1 MALTE
6 KQKNFIKMVGEAAK
20 KDMQTS
26 HILASIT
33 TAQAILESGYG
44 TSELA
49 KNACA
54 LFGIKKNGWTGKTY
68 TIKSKEEEN
77 RKLIWRTSVFRKY
90 NSYAESIADH
100 SNYLKTRKA
109 DGKNL
114 TYKKV
119 VGECN
124 YKKAAQALQNAGY
137 STYSNYTS
145 MLCNLIEKYKL
156 TQYDVLTV
164 TPTSVSNKSDKINV
178 QWFQKRLNACY
189 KGKLVKLSTDG
200 IWGTKTTEMFK
211 AYLKQVGL
219 PAKDNADKQACEY
232 LKKGIIKKASS
243 ATVASSSTV
252 KPSTST
258 TTKKTT
264 QTVKTNST
272 VKKKIALSIGHSI
285 LKNGECTSASGVVN
299 EYKYNKKLA
308 PYIKKYLEKVGCTVD
323 IINVP
328 EKKYTS
334 KSSEKTYKLD
344 KINGHKYDMAIE
356 LHLNCANGKAHGC
369 EVYYV
374 SSKGKEIAQRID
386 KKLGTVFTDRGVK
399 TAQLYFLTKTDCPSA
414 LVESFF
420 CDSKSDYKIG
430 KDYDKIGKLI
440 AEGIVGVN
448 IN

>member
-49 KNACA
+49 KKANA

-68 TIKSKEEEN
+68 TVKSKEEIN
-77 RKLIWRTSVFRKY
+77 GKLVWKTSVFRKY
-90 NSYAESIADH
+90 DSYAESIADH

-114 TYKKV
+114 TYKKI

-164 TPTSVSNKSDKINV
+164 TPTAVSNKSDRIDV
-178 QWFQKRLNACY
+178 QWLQKRLNACY
-189 KGKLVKLSTDG
+189 KGNLAMLSTDG
-200 IWGTKTTEMFK
+200 IWGAKTAEMFK

-219 PAKDNADKQACEY
+219 PVKNTVNKQACNY
-232 LKKGIIKKASS
+232 LKKGIVKK
-243 ATVASSSTV
+243 V
-252 KPSTST
+252 STST
-258 TTKKTT
+258 TASVNIIKPVASNQK
-264 QTVKTNST
+264 VN
-272 VKKKIALSIGHSI
+272 KKIALSIGHSI
-285 LKNGECTSASGVVN
+285 LKNGECTSASGVIN

-308 PYIKKYLEKVGCTVD
+308 PYIKKHLEKVGCSVD

-334 KSSEKTYKLD
+334 KGSEKTYKLD

-386 KKLGTVFTDRGVK
+386 KKLATIFTDRGVK

-430 KDYDKIGKLI
+430 KDYDKVGKLI
-440 AEGIVGVN
+440 AEGIARVN

>member
-6 KQKNFIKMVGEAAK
+6 KQKNFIKVIGESAK

-49 KNACA
+49 KKANA

-68 TIKSKEEEN
+68 TVKSKEEIN
-77 RKLIWRTSVFRKY
+77 GKLVWKTSVFRKY
-90 NSYAESIADH
+90 DSYADSITDH
-100 SNYLKTRKA
+100 SLYLMTRKV

-114 TYKKV
+114 TYSKV

-124 YKKAAQALQNAGY
+124 YKKATQALQNAGY
-137 STYSNYTS
+137 SSYSNYAN

-164 TPTSVSNKSDKINV
+164 TPTAVSNKSDRIDV
-178 QWFQKRLNACY
+178 QWLQKRLNACY
-189 KGKLVKLSTDG
+189 KGNLDKLSTDG
-200 IWGTKTTEMFK
+200 IWGTKTAEMFK

-219 PAKDNADKQACEY
+219 PVKNTANKQACNY
-232 LKKGIIKKASS
+232 LKKGLVKK
-243 ATVASSSTV
+243 V
-252 KPSTST
+252 STST
-258 TTKKTT
+258 TVSVNTAKPVTSNKK
-264 QTVKTNST
+264 VN
-272 VKKKIALSIGHSI
+272 KKIALSIGHSI

-334 KSSEKTYKLD
+334 KSSEKTYKLE

-430 KDYDKIGKLI
+430 KNYDKIGKLI
-440 AEGIVGVN
+440 AEGIAGVN

>member
-6 KQKNFIKMVGEAAK
+6 KQKNFIKAIGESAK

-49 KNACA
+49 KKANA

-68 TIKSKEEEN
+68 TVKYKEEIN
-77 RKLIWRTSVFRKY
+77 GKLVWKTSVFRKY
-90 NSYAESIADH
+90 DSYADSITDH
-100 SNYLKTRKA
+100 SLYLMTRKA

-137 STYSNYTS
+137 SSYSNYAN
-145 MLCNLIEKYKL
+145 MLCNLIKKYKL

-178 QWFQKRLNACY
+178 QWLQKRLNVCY
-189 KGKLVKLSTDG
+189 KGKLAKLSTDG

-219 PAKDNADKQACEY
+219 PVKDNADKQVCNY
-232 LKKGIIKKASS
+232 LKKGLVKKVS
-243 ATVASSSTV
+243 
-252 KPSTST
+252 STST
-258 TTKKTT
+258 IVSVNTTKPVTSNQK
-264 QTVKTNST
+264 VN
-272 VKKKIALSIGHSI
+272 KKIALSIGHSI

-334 KSSEKTYKLD
+334 KSSEKTYKLE

-430 KDYDKIGKLI
+430 KNYDKIGKLI
-440 AEGIVGVN
+440 AEGIAGVN

>member
-6 KQKNFIKMVGEAAK
+6 KQKNFIKVIGESAK

-49 KNACA
+49 KKANA

-68 TIKSKEEEN
+68 TVKSKEEIN
-77 RKLIWRTSVFRKY
+77 GKLVWKTSVFRKY
-90 NSYAESIADH
+90 DSYADSITDH
-100 SNYLKTRKA
+100 SLYLMTRKV

-114 TYKKV
+114 TYSKV

-124 YKKAAQALQNAGY
+124 YKKATQALQNAGY
-137 STYSNYTS
+137 SSYSNYAN

-164 TPTSVSNKSDKINV
+164 TPTAVSNKSDRIDV
-178 QWFQKRLNACY
+178 QWLQKRLNACY
-189 KGKLVKLSTDG
+189 KGNLDKLSTDG
-200 IWGTKTTEMFK
+200 IWGTKTAEMFK

-219 PAKDNADKQACEY
+219 PVKNTANKQARNY
-232 LKKGIIKKASS
+232 LKKGIVKK
-243 ATVASSSTV
+243 V
-252 KPSTST
+252 STST
-258 TTKKTT
+258 TVSVNTANPVTSNKK
-264 QTVKTNST
+264 VN
-272 VKKKIALSIGHSI
+272 KKIALSIGHSI

-334 KSSEKTYKLD
+334 KSSEKTYKLE

-430 KDYDKIGKLI
+430 KNYDKIGKLI
-440 AEGIVGVN
+440 AEGIAAGVN

>member
-1 MALTE
+1 MALTK

-33 TAQAILESGYG
+33 TAQAILESAYG

-49 KNACA
+49 KKANA

-68 TIKSKEEEN
+68 TVKSKEEEN
-77 RKLIWRTSVFRKY
+77 GKLVWRTSVFRKY
-90 NSYAESIADH
+90 NSYAESIVDH
-100 SNYLKTRKA
+100 SSYLKTRKA

-137 STYSNYTS
+137 SSYNNYEN

-164 TPTSVSNKSDKINV
+164 TPTAVSNKSDRIDV
-178 QWFQKRLNACY
+178 QWLQKRLNVCY
-189 KGKLVKLSTDG
+189 KGNLDKLSTDG
-200 IWGTKTTEMFK
+200 IWGTKTAEMFK

-219 PAKDNADKQACEY
+219 PIKNIANKQACNY
-232 LKKGIIKKASS
+232 LKKGLVKKVS
-243 ATVASSSTV
+243 
-252 KPSTST
+252 STST
-258 TTKKTT
+258 TVSANTTKPVTSNKK
-264 QTVKTNST
+264 VN
-272 VKKKIALSIGHSI
+272 KKIALSIGHSI

-308 PYIKKYLEKVGCTVD
+308 PYIKKYLEKVGCTVN

-430 KDYDKIGKLI
+430 KNYDKIGKLI
-440 AEGIVGVN
+440 AEGIAGVN

>member
-6 KQKNFIKMVGEAAK
+6 KQKNFIKVIGESAK

-49 KNACA
+49 KKANA

-68 TIKSKEEEN
+68 TVKSKEEIN
-77 RKLIWRTSVFRKY
+77 GKLVWKTSVFRKY
-90 NSYAESIADH
+90 DSYADSITDH
-100 SNYLKTRKA
+100 SLYLMTRKA

-114 TYKKV
+114 TYSKV

-124 YKKAAQALQNAGY
+124 YKKATQALQNAGY
-137 STYSNYTS
+137 SSYSNYAN

-164 TPTSVSNKSDKINV
+164 TPTAVSNKSDKIDV
-178 QWFQKRLNACY
+178 QWLQKRLNICY
-189 KGKLVKLSTDG
+189 KGKLAKLSTDG

-219 PAKDNADKQACEY
+219 LVKDTANKQACNY
-232 LKKGIIKKASS
+232 LKKGIVKK
-243 ATVASSSTV
+243 V
-252 KPSTST
+252 STST
-258 TTKKTT
+258 TVSVNTANPVTSNKK
-264 QTVKTNST
+264 VN
-272 VKKKIALSIGHSI
+272 KKIALSIGHSI

-334 KSSEKTYKLD
+334 KSSEKTYKLE

-430 KDYDKIGKLI
+430 KNYDKIGKLI
-440 AEGIVGVN
+440 AEGIAGVN

>member
-1 MALTE
+1 MTLTE
-6 KQKNFIKMVGEAAK
+6 KQKIFIKMIGESAK

-49 KNACA
+49 KKANA

-68 TIKSKEEEN
+68 TVKSKEEEN
-77 RKLIWRTSVFRKY
+77 GKLVWRTSIFRKY

-100 SNYLKTRKA
+100 SSYLKTRKA

-114 TYKKV
+114 TYSKV

-124 YKKAAQALQNAGY
+124 YKKATQALQNAGY
-137 STYSNYTS
+137 SSYSNYAN

-164 TPTSVSNKSDKINV
+164 IPTAVSNKSDRIDV
-178 QWFQKRLNACY
+178 QWLQKRLNVCY
-189 KGKLVKLSTDG
+189 KGKLSKLSTDG
-200 IWGTKTTEMFK
+200 IWGTKTAEMFK

-219 PAKDNADKQACEY
+219 PVKNTANKQACNY
-232 LKKGIIKKASS
+232 LKKGIVKKVSTFT
-243 ATVASSSTV
+243 TVSVNAA
-252 KPSTST
+252 KPVTSN
-258 TTKKTT
+258 KK
-264 QTVKTNST
+264 VN
-272 VKKKIALSIGHSI
+272 KKIALSIGHSI

-308 PYIKKYLEKVGCTVD
+308 PYIKKYLEKVGCTVN

-328 EKKYTS
+328 ERKYTS
-334 KSSEKTYKLD
+334 KSSEKTYKLE
-344 KINGHKYDMAIE
+344 KINGHNYDMAIE

-430 KDYDKIGKLI
+430 KNYDKIGKLI
-440 AEGIVGVN
+440 AEGIAGVN

>member
-6 KQKNFIKMVGEAAK
+6 KQKNFIKVIGESAK

-49 KNACA
+49 KKANA

-68 TIKSKEEEN
+68 TVKSKEEIN
-77 RKLIWRTSVFRKY
+77 GKLVWKTSIFRKY
-90 NSYAESIADH
+90 NSYADSITDH
-100 SNYLKTRKA
+100 SVYLMTRKV

-114 TYKKV
+114 TYSKV
-119 VGECN
+119 VGECS
-124 YKKAAQALQNAGY
+124 YKKVAQALQSAGY
-137 STYSNYTS
+137 SSYSNYAN
-145 MLCNLIEKYKL
+145 MLCNLIKKYKL
-156 TQYDVLTV
+156 TQYDVLTA
-164 TPTSVSNKSDKINV
+164 TPTAVSNKSDRIDV
-178 QWFQKRLNACY
+178 QWLQKRLNACY
-189 KGKLVKLSTDG
+189 KGNLDKLSTDG
-200 IWGTKTTEMFK
+200 IWGTKTAEMFK

-219 PAKDNADKQACEY
+219 PVKNTANKQACNY
-232 LKKGIIKKASS
+232 LKKGIVKK
-243 ATVASSSTV
+243 V
-252 KPSTST
+252 STST
-258 TTKKTT
+258 TVSVNTAKPVTLNKK
-264 QTVKTNST
+264 VN
-272 VKKKIALSIGHSI
+272 KKIALSIGHSI

-308 PYIKKYLEKVGCTVD
+308 PYIKKYLEKIGCTVD

-334 KSSEKTYKLD
+334 KSSEKTYKLG

-430 KDYDKIGKLI
+430 KNYDKIGKLI
-440 AEGIVGVN
+440 AEGIAGVN

>member
-6 KQKNFIKMVGEAAK
+6 KQKNFIKVIGESAK

-49 KNACA
+49 KKANA

-68 TIKSKEEEN
+68 TVKSKEEIN
-77 RKLIWRTSVFRKY
+77 GKLVWKTSVFRKY
-90 NSYAESIADH
+90 DSYADSITDH
-100 SNYLKTRKA
+100 SLYLMTRKV

-114 TYKKV
+114 TYSKV

-124 YKKAAQALQNAGY
+124 YKKATQALQNAGY
-137 STYSNYTS
+137 SSYSNYAN

-164 TPTSVSNKSDKINV
+164 TPTAVSNKSDRIDV
-178 QWFQKRLNACY
+178 QWLQKRLNACY
-189 KGKLVKLSTDG
+189 KGNLDKLSTDG
-200 IWGTKTTEMFK
+200 IWGTKTAEMFK

-219 PAKDNADKQACEY
+219 PVKNTANKQACNY
-232 LKKGIIKKASS
+232 LKKGLVKK
-243 ATVASSSTV
+243 V
-252 KPSTST
+252 STST
-258 TTKKTT
+258 TVSVNTANPVTSNKK
-264 QTVKTNST
+264 VN
-272 VKKKIALSIGHSI
+272 KKIALSIGHSI

-308 PYIKKYLEKVGCTVD
+308 PYIKKYLEKVGCIVD

-334 KSSEKTYKLD
+334 KSSEKTYKLE
-344 KINGHKYDMAIE
+344 KINRHKYDMAIE

-430 KDYDKIGKLI
+430 KNYDKIGKLI
-440 AEGIVGVN
+440 AEGIAGVN

>member
-1 MALTE
+1 MTLTE
-6 KQKNFIKMVGEAAK
+6 KQKNFIKAIGESAK

-49 KNACA
+49 KKANA

-68 TIKSKEEEN
+68 TVKSKEEIN
-77 RKLIWRTSVFRKY
+77 GKLVWKTSVFRKY
-90 NSYAESIADH
+90 DSYADSITDH
-100 SNYLKTRKA
+100 SLYLMTRKA

-137 STYSNYTS
+137 SSYSNYAN
-145 MLCNLIEKYKL
+145 MLCNLIQKYKL
-156 TQYDVLTV
+156 TQYDVLIV

-178 QWFQKRLNACY
+178 QWLQKRLNVCY
-189 KGKLVKLSTDG
+189 KGKLAKLSTDG

-211 AYLKQVGL
+211 AYLKQVEL
-219 PAKDNADKQACEY
+219 PVKDNADKQVCNY
-232 LKKGIIKKASS
+232 LKKGIVKK
-243 ATVASSSTV
+243 V
-252 KPSTST
+252 STST
-258 TTKKTT
+258 TVSANTAKPVTSNKK
-264 QTVKTNST
+264 VN
-272 VKKKIALSIGHSI
+272 KKIALSIGHSI

-308 PYIKKYLEKVGCTVD
+308 PYIKKYLEKVGCTVN

-334 KSSEKTYKLD
+334 KSSEKTYKLE

-430 KDYDKIGKLI
+430 KNYDKIGKLI
-440 AEGIVGVN
+440 AEGIAGVN

>member
-6 KQKNFIKMVGEAAK
+6 KQKNFIKVIGESAK

-49 KNACA
+49 KKANA

-68 TIKSKEEEN
+68 TVKSKEEIN
-77 RKLIWRTSVFRKY
+77 GKLIWKTSVFRKY
-90 NSYAESIADH
+90 DSYADSIMDH
-100 SNYLKTRKA
+100 SLYLMTRKA

-137 STYSNYTS
+137 SSYSNYAN
-145 MLCNLIEKYKL
+145 MLCNLIKKYKL

-164 TPTSVSNKSDKINV
+164 TPTAVSNKSDRIDV
-178 QWFQKRLNACY
+178 QWLQKRLNACY
-189 KGKLVKLSTDG
+189 KGNLDKLSTDG
-200 IWGTKTTEMFK
+200 IWGTKTAEMFK

-219 PAKDNADKQACEY
+219 PVKNTANKQACNY
-232 LKKGIIKKASS
+232 LKKGIVKKVS
-243 ATVASSSTV
+243 
-252 KPSTST
+252 STST
-258 TTKKTT
+258 TVSVNTTKPVTSNQK
-264 QTVKTNST
+264 VN
-272 VKKKIALSIGHSI
+272 KKIALSIGHSI

-308 PYIKKYLEKVGCTVD
+308 PYIKKYLEKVGCTVN

-328 EKKYTS
+328 ERKYTS
-334 KSSEKTYKLD
+334 KSSEKTYKLE
-344 KINGHKYDMAIE
+344 KINGHNYDMAIE
-356 LHLNCANGKAHGC
+356 LHLNCANGKAHGP
-369 EVYYV
+369 
-374 SSKGKEIAQRID
+374 G
-386 KKLGTVFTDRGVK
+386 
-399 TAQLYFLTKTDCPSA
+399 
-414 LVESFF
+414 
-420 CDSKSDYKIG
+420 
-430 KDYDKIGKLI
+430 
-440 AEGIVGVN
+440 
-448 IN
+448 

>member
-6 KQKNFIKMVGEAAK
+6 KQKNFIKVIGESAK

-49 KNACA
+49 KKANA

-68 TIKSKEEEN
+68 TVKSKEEIN
-77 RKLIWRTSVFRKY
+77 GKLVWKTSVFRKY
-90 NSYAESIADH
+90 DSYADSITDH
-100 SNYLKTRKA
+100 SLYLMTRKA

-137 STYSNYTS
+137 SSYSNYAN
-145 MLCNLIEKYKL
+145 MLCNLIKKYKL
-156 TQYDVLTV
+156 AQYDVLTA
-164 TPTSVSNKSDKINV
+164 TPTAVSNKSDKINV
-178 QWFQKRLNACY
+178 QWLQKRLNICY
-189 KGKLVKLSTDG
+189 KGKLAKLSTDG
-200 IWGTKTTEMFK
+200 IWGTKTAKMFK
-211 AYLKQVGL
+211 AYLKQVEL
-219 PAKDNADKQACEY
+219 PVKNTANKQACNY
-232 LKKGIIKKASS
+232 LKKGIVKKVSS
-243 ATVASSSTV
+243 ASTIV
-252 KPSTST
+252 SAN
-258 TTKKTT
+258 TTKPVTSNKK
-264 QTVKTNST
+264 VN
-272 VKKKIALSIGHSI
+272 KKIALSIGHSI

-308 PYIKKYLEKVGCTVD
+308 PYIKKYLEKVGCTVN

-334 KSSEKTYKLD
+334 KSSEKTYKLE

-374 SSKGKEIAQRID
+374 SSKGKEIAQKID

-430 KDYDKIGKLI
+430 KNYDKIGKLI
-440 AEGIVGVN
+440 AEGIADVS

>member
-6 KQKNFIKMVGEAAK
+6 KQKNFIKAIGESAK

-44 TSELA
+44 ASELA
-49 KNACA
+49 KKANA

-68 TIKSKEEEN
+68 TVKSKEEIN
-77 RKLIWRTSVFRKY
+77 GKLVWKTSVFRKY
-90 NSYAESIADH
+90 DSYADSITDH
-100 SNYLKTRKA
+100 SLYLMTRKA

-137 STYSNYTS
+137 SSYSNYAN
-145 MLCNLIEKYKL
+145 MLCNLIKKYKL

-178 QWFQKRLNACY
+178 QWLQKRLNVCY
-189 KGKLVKLSTDG
+189 KGKLAKLSTDG

-219 PAKDNADKQACEY
+219 PVKDNADKQVCNY
-232 LKKGIIKKASS
+232 LKKGLVKKVS
-243 ATVASSSTV
+243 
-252 KPSTST
+252 STST
-258 TTKKTT
+258 IVSVNTAKPVTSNQK
-264 QTVKTNST
+264 VN
-272 VKKKIALSIGHSI
+272 KKIALSIGHSI

-334 KSSEKTYKLD
+334 KSSEKTYKLE

-430 KDYDKIGKLI
+430 KNYDKIGKLI

>member
-1 MALTE
+1 
-6 KQKNFIKMVGEAAK
+6 
-20 KDMQTS
+20 
-26 HILASIT
+26 
-33 TAQAILESGYG
+33 
-44 TSELA
+44 
-49 KNACA
+49 
-54 LFGIKKNGWTGKTY
+54 
-68 TIKSKEEEN
+68 
-77 RKLIWRTSVFRKY
+77 
-90 NSYAESIADH
+90 
-100 SNYLKTRKA
+100 
-109 DGKNL
+109 
-114 TYKKV
+114 
-119 VGECN
+119 
-124 YKKAAQALQNAGY
+124 
-137 STYSNYTS
+137 

-164 TPTSVSNKSDKINV
+164 IPTAVSNKSDRIDV
-178 QWFQKRLNACY
+178 QWLQKRLNVCY
-189 KGKLVKLSTDG
+189 KGKLSKLSTDG
-200 IWGTKTTEMFK
+200 IWGTKTAEMFK

-219 PAKDNADKQACEY
+219 PVKNTANKQACNY
-232 LKKGIIKKASS
+232 LKKGIVKKVS
-243 ATVASSSTV
+243 
-252 KPSTST
+252 STST
-258 TTKKTT
+258 TVSVNTAKPVTSNKK
-264 QTVKTNST
+264 VN
-272 VKKKIALSIGHSI
+272 KKIALSIGHSI

-308 PYIKKYLEKVGCTVD
+308 PYIKKYLEKVGCTVN

-334 KSSEKTYKLD
+334 KSSEKTYKLE

-430 KDYDKIGKLI
+430 KNYDKIGKLI
-440 AEGIVGVN
+440 AEGIAGVN

>member
-6 KQKNFIKMVGEAAK
+6 KQKNFIKVIGESAK

-49 KNACA
+49 KKANA

-68 TIKSKEEEN
+68 TVKSKEEIN
-77 RKLIWRTSVFRKY
+77 GKLVWKTSVFRKY
-90 NSYAESIADH
+90 DSYADSITDH
-100 SNYLKTRKA
+100 SLYLMTRKA

-137 STYSNYTS
+137 SSYSNYAN
-145 MLCNLIEKYKL
+145 MLCNLIKKYKL
-156 TQYDVLTV
+156 AQYDVLTA
-164 TPTSVSNKSDKINV
+164 TPTAVSNKSDKINV
-178 QWFQKRLNACY
+178 QWLQRRLNICY
-189 KGKLVKLSTDG
+189 KGKLAKLSTDG
-200 IWGTKTTEMFK
+200 IWGTKTAKMFK
-211 AYLKQVGL
+211 AYLKQVEL
-219 PAKDNADKQACEY
+219 PVKNTANKQACNY
-232 LKKGIIKKASS
+232 LKKGIVKKVSS
-243 ATVASSSTV
+243 ASTIV
-252 KPSTST
+252 SAN
-258 TTKKTT
+258 TTKPVTSNKK
-264 QTVKTNST
+264 VN
-272 VKKKIALSIGHSI
+272 KKIALSIGHSI

-308 PYIKKYLEKVGCTVD
+308 PYIKKYLEKVGCTVN

-334 KSSEKTYKLD
+334 KSSEKTYKLE

-430 KDYDKIGKLI
+430 KNYDKIGKLI
-440 AEGIVGVN
+440 AEGIADVS

>member
-6 KQKNFIKMVGEAAK
+6 KQKNFIKVIGESAK

-49 KNACA
+49 KKANA

-68 TIKSKEEEN
+68 TVKYKEEIN
-77 RKLIWRTSVFRKY
+77 GKLVWKTSVFRKY
-90 NSYAESIADH
+90 DSYADSITDH
-100 SNYLKTRKA
+100 SLYLMTRKA

-137 STYSNYTS
+137 SSYSNYAN
-145 MLCNLIEKYKL
+145 MLCNLIKKYKL

-178 QWFQKRLNACY
+178 QWLQKRLNVCY
-189 KGKLVKLSTDG
+189 KGKLAKLSTDG
-200 IWGTKTTEMFK
+200 IWGTKTTEIFK

-219 PAKDNADKQACEY
+219 PVKDNADKQVCNY
-232 LKKGIIKKASS
+232 LKKGLVKKVS
-243 ATVASSSTV
+243 
-252 KPSTST
+252 STST
-258 TTKKTT
+258 IVSVNTAKPVTSNQK
-264 QTVKTNST
+264 VN
-272 VKKKIALSIGHSI
+272 KKIALSIGHSI

-334 KSSEKTYKLD
+334 KSSEKTYKLE

-430 KDYDKIGKLI
+430 KNYDKIGKLI
-440 AEGIVGVN
+440 AEGIAGVN

>member
-1 MALTE
+1 MVLTE
-6 KQKNFIKMVGEAAK
+6 KQKNFIKVIGESAK

-49 KNACA
+49 KKANA

-68 TIKSKEEEN
+68 TVKSKEEIN
-77 RKLIWRTSVFRKY
+77 GKLVWKTSVFRKY
-90 NSYAESIADH
+90 DSYADSIMDH
-100 SNYLKTRKA
+100 SLYLMTRKA

-137 STYSNYTS
+137 SSYSNYAN
-145 MLCNLIEKYKL
+145 MLCNLIKKYKL

-164 TPTSVSNKSDKINV
+164 TPTAVSNKSDRIDV
-178 QWFQKRLNACY
+178 QWLQKRLNVCY
-189 KGKLVKLSTDG
+189 KGKLAKLSTDG
-200 IWGTKTTEMFK
+200 IWGTKTAEMFK

-219 PAKDNADKQACEY
+219 PVKNTANKQACNY
-232 LKKGIIKKASS
+232 LKKGIVKK
-243 ATVASSSTV
+243 V
-252 KPSTST
+252 STST
-258 TTKKTT
+258 TVSVNTANPVTSNKK
-264 QTVKTNST
+264 VN
-272 VKKKIALSIGHSI
+272 KKIALSIGHSI

-334 KSSEKTYKLD
+334 KSSEKTYKLE

-430 KDYDKIGKLI
+430 KNYDKIGKLI
-440 AEGIVGVN
+440 AEGIAGVN

>member
-33 TAQAILESGYG
+33 TAQAILESAYG

-49 KNACA
+49 KKANA
-54 LFGIKKNGWTGKTY
+54 LFGIKKNGWAGKTY
-68 TIKSKEEEN
+68 TVKSKEEEN
-77 RKLIWRTSVFRKY
+77 GKLVWRTSVFRKY
-90 NSYAESIADH
+90 NSYAESIVDH
-100 SNYLKTRKA
+100 SSYLKTRKA

-114 TYKKV
+114 TYSKV

-137 STYSNYTS
+137 SSYSNYAN
-145 MLCNLIEKYKL
+145 MLCNLIKKYKL
-156 TQYDVLTV
+156 TQYDVLTA
-164 TPTSVSNKSDKINV
+164 TPTAVSNKSDRIDV
-178 QWFQKRLNACY
+178 QWLQKRLNACY
-189 KGKLVKLSTDG
+189 KGNLDKLSTDG
-200 IWGTKTTEMFK
+200 IWGTKTAEMFK

-219 PAKDNADKQACEY
+219 PVKNTANKQACNY
-232 LKKGIIKKASS
+232 LKKGIVKK
-243 ATVASSSTV
+243 V
-252 KPSTST
+252 STST
-258 TTKKTT
+258 TVSVNTAKPVTLNKK
-264 QTVKTNST
+264 VN
-272 VKKKIALSIGHSI
+272 KKIALSIGHSI

-308 PYIKKYLEKVGCTVD
+308 PYIKKYLEKVGCTVN

-430 KDYDKIGKLI
+430 KNYDKIGKLI
-440 AEGIVGVN
+440 AEGIAGVN

>member
-6 KQKNFIKMVGEAAK
+6 KQKNFIKVIGESAK

-49 KNACA
+49 KKANA

-68 TIKSKEEEN
+68 TVKSKEEIN
-77 RKLIWRTSVFRKY
+77 GKLVWKTSVFRKY
-90 NSYAESIADH
+90 DSYADSITDH
-100 SNYLKTRKA
+100 SLYLMTRKA

-137 STYSNYTS
+137 SSYSNYAN
-145 MLCNLIEKYKL
+145 MLCNLIKKYKL

-178 QWFQKRLNACY
+178 QWFQKRLNVCY
-189 KGKLVKLSTDG
+189 KGKLAKLSTDG

-219 PAKDNADKQACEY
+219 PVKDNADKQVCNY
-232 LKKGIIKKASS
+232 LKKGLVKKVS
-243 ATVASSSTV
+243 
-252 KPSTST
+252 STST
-258 TTKKTT
+258 IVSVNTAKPVTSNQK
-264 QTVKTNST
+264 VN
-272 VKKKIALSIGHSI
+272 KKIALSIGHSI

-334 KSSEKTYKLD
+334 KSSEKTYKFE

-430 KDYDKIGKLI
+430 KNYDKIGKLI
-440 AEGIVGVN
+440 AEGIAGVN

>member
-1 MALTE
+1 MNYTNKYAV
-6 KQKNFIKMVGEAAK
+6 QQFIYIAQPGKRLLGVVGGVDYSTSRINK
-20 KDMQTS
+20 KGNNTVS
-26 HILASIT
+26 L
-33 TAQAILESGYG
+33 
-44 TSELA
+44 
-49 KNACA
+49 
-54 LFGIKKNGWTGKTY
+54 
-68 TIKSKEEEN
+68 
-77 RKLIWRTSVFRKY
+77 FRKY
-90 NSYAESIADH
+90 NSYAESIVDH
-100 SNYLKTRKA
+100 SSYLKTRKA

-114 TYKKV
+114 TYSKV

-137 STYSNYTS
+137 SSYSNYAN

-178 QWFQKRLNACY
+178 QWLQKRLNVCY
-189 KGKLVKLSTDG
+189 KGKLAKLSTDG

-219 PAKDNADKQACEY
+219 PIKDNADKQVCNY
-232 LKKGIIKKASS
+232 LKKGLVKKVS
-243 ATVASSSTV
+243 
-252 KPSTST
+252 STST
-258 TTKKTT
+258 TVSVN
-264 QTVKTNST
+264 TVKPVTSNKK
-272 VKKKIALSIGHSI
+272 VNKKIALSIGHSI

-308 PYIKKYLEKVGCTVD
+308 PYIKKYLEKIGCTVD
-323 IINVP
+323 IINVS

-334 KSSEKTYKLD
+334 KSSEKTYKLG

-430 KDYDKIGKLI
+430 KNYDKIGKLI
-440 AEGIVGVN
+440 AEGIAGVN

>member
-6 KQKNFIKMVGEAAK
+6 KQKNFIKVIGESAK

-49 KNACA
+49 KKANA

-68 TIKSKEEEN
+68 TVKSKEEIN
-77 RKLIWRTSVFRKY
+77 GKLVWKTSVFRKY
-90 NSYAESIADH
+90 DSYADSITDH
-100 SNYLKTRKA
+100 SLYLMTRKV

-114 TYKKV
+114 TYSKV

-124 YKKAAQALQNAGY
+124 YKKATQALQNAGY
-137 STYSNYTS
+137 SSYSNYAN

-164 TPTSVSNKSDKINV
+164 TPTAVSNKSDRIDV
-178 QWFQKRLNACY
+178 QWLQKRLNACY
-189 KGKLVKLSTDG
+189 KGNLDKLSTDG
-200 IWGTKTTEMFK
+200 IWGTKTAEMFK

-219 PAKDNADKQACEY
+219 PVKNTANKQACNY
-232 LKKGIIKKASS
+232 LKKGLVKK
-243 ATVASSSTV
+243 V
-252 KPSTST
+252 STST
-258 TTKKTT
+258 TVSVNTANPVTSNKK
-264 QTVKTNST
+264 VN
-272 VKKKIALSIGHSI
+272 KKIALSIGHSI

-334 KSSEKTYKLD
+334 KSSEKTYKLE
-344 KINGHKYDMAIE
+344 KINRHKYDMAIE

-430 KDYDKIGKLI
+430 KNYDKIGKLI
-440 AEGIVGVN
+440 AEGIAGVN

>member
-6 KQKNFIKMVGEAAK
+6 KQKNFIKVIGESAK

-33 TAQAILESGYG
+33 TAQAILKSGYG

-49 KNACA
+49 KKANA

-68 TIKSKEEEN
+68 TVKSKEEEN
-77 RKLIWRTSVFRKY
+77 GKLVWRTSVFRKY
-90 NSYAESIADH
+90 DSYADSITDH
-100 SNYLKTRKA
+100 SSYLKTRKA

-137 STYSNYTS
+137 SSYSNYAN
-145 MLCNLIEKYKL
+145 MLCNLIKKYKL

-164 TPTSVSNKSDKINV
+164 TPTAVSNKSDKIDV
-178 QWFQKRLNACY
+178 QWLQKRLNVCY
-189 KGKLVKLSTDG
+189 KGNLDKLSTDG
-200 IWGTKTTEMFK
+200 IWGTKTAEMFK

-219 PAKDNADKQACEY
+219 PVKNTANKQVCNY
-232 LKKGIIKKASS
+232 LKKGIVKKVS
-243 ATVASSSTV
+243 
-252 KPSTST
+252 STST
-258 TTKKTT
+258 TVSVNTSKPVTSNKK
-264 QTVKTNST
+264 VN
-272 VKKKIALSIGHSI
+272 KKIALSIGHSI

-308 PYIKKYLEKVGCTVD
+308 PYIKKYLEKVGCTVN

-334 KSSEKTYKLD
+334 KSSEKTYKLE

-374 SSKGKEIAQRID
+374 SSKGKEIAKRID

-430 KDYDKIGKLI
+430 KNYDKIGKLI

>member
-33 TAQAILESGYG
+33 TAQAILESAYG

-49 KNACA
+49 KKANA
-54 LFGIKKNGWTGKTY
+54 LFGIKKNGWIGKTY
-68 TIKSKEEEN
+68 TVKSKEEIN
-77 RKLIWRTSVFRKY
+77 GKLVWKTSVFRKY
-90 NSYAESIADH
+90 DSYADSITDH
-100 SNYLKTRKA
+100 SLYLMTRKV

-114 TYKKV
+114 TYSKV

-124 YKKAAQALQNAGY
+124 YKKVAQALQNAGY
-137 STYSNYTS
+137 SSYSNYAN

-164 TPTSVSNKSDKINV
+164 TPTAVSNKSDRINV
-178 QWFQKRLNACY
+178 QWLQKRLNVCY
-189 KGKLVKLSTDG
+189 KGKLAKLSTDG

-211 AYLKQVGL
+211 AYLKQIGL
-219 PAKDNADKQACEY
+219 PVKNTANKQACNY
-232 LKKGIIKKASS
+232 LKKGLVKK
-243 ATVASSSTV
+243 V
-252 KPSTST
+252 STST
-258 TTKKTT
+258 TVPVNTAKPVTSNKK
-264 QTVKTNST
+264 VN
-272 VKKKIALSIGHSI
+272 KKIALSIGHSI

-334 KSSEKTYKLD
+334 KSSEKTYKLE

-356 LHLNCANGKAHGC
+356 LHLKCANGKAHGC

-430 KDYDKIGKLI
+430 KNYDKIGKLI
-440 AEGIVGVN
+440 AEGVAGVN

>member
-6 KQKNFIKMVGEAAK
+6 KQKNFIKVIGESAK

-49 KNACA
+49 KKANA

-68 TIKSKEEEN
+68 TVKSKEEIN
-77 RKLIWRTSVFRKY
+77 GKLVWKTSVFRKY
-90 NSYAESIADH
+90 DSYADSITDH
-100 SNYLKTRKA
+100 SLYLMTRKV

-114 TYKKV
+114 TYSKV

-124 YKKAAQALQNAGY
+124 YKKATQALQSAGY
-137 STYSNYTS
+137 SSYSNYAN

-164 TPTSVSNKSDKINV
+164 TPTAVSNKSDRIDV
-178 QWFQKRLNACY
+178 QWLQKRLNACY
-189 KGKLVKLSTDG
+189 KGNLAKLSTDG
-200 IWGTKTTEMFK
+200 IWGAKTAEMFK

-219 PAKDNADKQACEY
+219 PVKSTANKQVCNY
-232 LKKGIIKKASS
+232 LKKGIVKK
-243 ATVASSSTV
+243 V
-252 KPSTST
+252 STST
-258 TTKKTT
+258 TASVNTIKPVTSNQK
-264 QTVKTNST
+264 VN
-272 VKKKIALSIGHSI
+272 KKIALSIGHSI

-308 PYIKKYLEKVGCTVD
+308 PYIKKYLEKVGCIVD

-344 KINGHKYDMAIE
+344 KINGYKYDMAIE

-374 SSKGKEIAQRID
+374 SSKGKEIAQKID
-386 KKLGTVFTDRGVK
+386 EKLGTVFTDRGVK

-430 KDYDKIGKLI
+430 KNYDKIGKLI
-440 AEGIVGVN
+440 AEGIAGVN

>member
-6 KQKNFIKMVGEAAK
+6 KQKNFIKVIGESAK

-49 KNACA
+49 KKANA

-68 TIKSKEEEN
+68 TVKSKEEIN
-77 RKLIWRTSVFRKY
+77 GKLVWKTSVFRKY
-90 NSYAESIADH
+90 DSYADSITDH
-100 SNYLKTRKA
+100 SLYLMTRKA

-137 STYSNYTS
+137 SSYSNYAN
-145 MLCNLIEKYKL
+145 MLCNLIKKYKL
-156 TQYDVLTV
+156 AQYDVLTA
-164 TPTSVSNKSDKINV
+164 TPTAVSNKSDKINV
-178 QWFQKRLNACY
+178 QWLQKRLNICY
-189 KGKLVKLSTDG
+189 KGKLAKLSTDG
-200 IWGTKTTEMFK
+200 IWGTKTAKMFK
-211 AYLKQVGL
+211 AYLKQVEL
-219 PAKDNADKQACEY
+219 PVKNTANKQACNY
-232 LKKGIIKKASS
+232 LKKGIVKKVSS
-243 ATVASSSTV
+243 ASTIV
-252 KPSTST
+252 SAN
-258 TTKKTT
+258 TTKPVTSNKK
-264 QTVKTNST
+264 VN
-272 VKKKIALSIGHSI
+272 KKIALSIGHSI

-308 PYIKKYLEKVGCTVD
+308 PYIKKYLEKVGCTVN

-334 KSSEKTYKLD
+334 KSSEKTYKLE

-430 KDYDKIGKLI
+430 KNYDKIGKLI
-440 AEGIVGVN
+440 AEGIADVS

>member
-1 MALTE
+1 MTLTE
-6 KQKNFIKMVGEAAK
+6 KQKIFIKMIGESAK

-49 KNACA
+49 KKANA

-68 TIKSKEEEN
+68 TVKSKEEEN
-77 RKLIWRTSVFRKY
+77 GKLVWRTSIFRKY

-100 SNYLKTRKA
+100 SSYLKTRKA

-114 TYKKV
+114 TYSKV

-124 YKKAAQALQNAGY
+124 YKKATQALQNAGY
-137 STYSNYTS
+137 SSYSNYAN

-164 TPTSVSNKSDKINV
+164 IPTAVSNKSDRIDV
-178 QWFQKRLNACY
+178 QWLQKRLNVCY
-189 KGKLVKLSTDG
+189 KGKLSKLSTDG
-200 IWGTKTTEMFK
+200 IWGTKTAEMFK

-219 PAKDNADKQACEY
+219 PVKNTANKQACNY
-232 LKKGIIKKASS
+232 LKKGIVKK
-243 ATVASSSTV
+243 V
-252 KPSTST
+252 STST
-258 TTKKTT
+258 TVSVNAAKPVTSNKK
-264 QTVKTNST
+264 VN
-272 VKKKIALSIGHSI
+272 KKIALSIGHSI

-308 PYIKKYLEKVGCTVD
+308 PYIKKYLEKVGCTVN

-328 EKKYTS
+328 ERKYTS
-334 KSSEKTYKLD
+334 KSSEKTYKLE
-344 KINGHKYDMAIE
+344 KINGHNYDMAIE

-430 KDYDKIGKLI
+430 KNYDKIGKLI
-440 AEGIVGVN
+440 AEGIADVS

>member
-6 KQKNFIKMVGEAAK
+6 KQKNFIKVIGESAK

-49 KNACA
+49 KKANA

-68 TIKSKEEEN
+68 TVKSKEEIN
-77 RKLIWRTSVFRKY
+77 GKLIWKTSVFRKY
-90 NSYAESIADH
+90 DSYADSITDH
-100 SNYLKTRKA
+100 SLYLMTRKA

-137 STYSNYTS
+137 SSYSNYAN
-145 MLCNLIEKYKL
+145 MLCNLIKKYKL

-178 QWFQKRLNACY
+178 QWFQKRLNVCY
-189 KGKLVKLSTDG
+189 KGKLAKLSTDG

-219 PAKDNADKQACEY
+219 PVKDNADKQVCNY
-232 LKKGIIKKASS
+232 LKKGLVKKFS
-243 ATVASSSTV
+243 
-252 KPSTST
+252 STST
-258 TTKKTT
+258 IVSVNTAKPVTSNQK
-264 QTVKTNST
+264 VN
-272 VKKKIALSIGHSI
+272 KKIALSIGHSI

-334 KSSEKTYKLD
+334 KSSEKTYKLE

-430 KDYDKIGKLI
+430 KNYDKIGKLI
-440 AEGIVGVN
+440 AEGIEGVN

>member
-6 KQKNFIKMVGEAAK
+6 KQKNFIKVIGESAK

-49 KNACA
+49 KKANA

-68 TIKSKEEEN
+68 TVKSKEEIN
-77 RKLIWRTSVFRKY
+77 GKLVWKTSVFRKY
-90 NSYAESIADH
+90 DSYADSITDH
-100 SNYLKTRKA
+100 SLYLMTRKV

-114 TYKKV
+114 TYSKV

-124 YKKAAQALQNAGY
+124 YKKATQALQNAGY
-137 STYSNYTS
+137 SSYSNYAN

-164 TPTSVSNKSDKINV
+164 TPTAVSNKSDRIDV
-178 QWFQKRLNACY
+178 QWLQKRLNACY
-189 KGKLVKLSTDG
+189 KGNLDKLSTDG
-200 IWGTKTTEMFK
+200 IWGTKTAEMFK

-219 PAKDNADKQACEY
+219 PVKNTANKQACNY
-232 LKKGIIKKASS
+232 LKKGLVKK
-243 ATVASSSTV
+243 V
-252 KPSTST
+252 STST
-258 TTKKTT
+258 TVSVNTAKPVTSNKK
-264 QTVKTNST
+264 VN
-272 VKKKIALSIGHSI
+272 KKIALSIGHSI

-328 EKKYTS
+328 EKKYTI
-334 KSSEKTYKLD
+334 KSSEKTYKLE

-430 KDYDKIGKLI
+430 KNYDKIGKLI
-440 AEGIVGVN
+440 AEGIAGVN

>member
-6 KQKNFIKMVGEAAK
+6 KQKNFIKVIGESAK

-49 KNACA
+49 KKANA

-68 TIKSKEEEN
+68 TVKSKEEIN
-77 RKLIWRTSVFRKY
+77 GKLVWKTSVFRKY
-90 NSYAESIADH
+90 DSYADSITDH
-100 SNYLKTRKA
+100 SLYLMTRKV

-114 TYKKV
+114 TYSKV

-124 YKKAAQALQNAGY
+124 YKKATQALQNAGY
-137 STYSNYTS
+137 SSYSNYAN

-164 TPTSVSNKSDKINV
+164 TPTAVSNKSDRINV
-178 QWFQKRLNACY
+178 QWLQKRLNACY
-189 KGKLVKLSTDG
+189 KGNLDKLSTDG
-200 IWGTKTTEMFK
+200 IWGTKTAEMFK

-219 PAKDNADKQACEY
+219 PVKNTANKQACNY
-232 LKKGIIKKASS
+232 LKKGIVKK
-243 ATVASSSTV
+243 V
-252 KPSTST
+252 STST
-258 TTKKTT
+258 TVSVNTANPVTSNKK
-264 QTVKTNST
+264 VN
-272 VKKKIALSIGHSI
+272 KKIALSIGHSI

-308 PYIKKYLEKVGCTVD
+308 PYIKKYLEKVGCTVN

-334 KSSEKTYKLD
+334 KSSEKTYKLE

-430 KDYDKIGKLI
+430 KNYDKIGKLI
-440 AEGIVGVN
+440 AEGIAGVN

>member
-6 KQKNFIKMVGEAAK
+6 KQKNFIKVIGESAK

-33 TAQAILESGYG
+33 TAQAILESAYG

-49 KNACA
+49 KKANA

-68 TIKSKEEEN
+68 TVKSKEEEN
-77 RKLIWRTSVFRKY
+77 GKLVWRTSVFRKY
-90 NSYAESIADH
+90 NSYAESIVDH
-100 SNYLKTRKA
+100 SSYLKTRKA

-114 TYKKV
+114 TYSKV

-137 STYSNYTS
+137 SSYSNYAN

-178 QWFQKRLNACY
+178 QWLQKRLNVCY
-189 KGKLVKLSTDG
+189 KGKLAKLSTDG
-200 IWGTKTTEMFK
+200 IWGTKTAEMFK

-219 PAKDNADKQACEY
+219 PIKNIANKQACNY
-232 LKKGIIKKASS
+232 LKKGIVKKVSS
-243 ATVASSSTV
+243 ASTIV
-252 KPSTST
+252 SVNTSKPVTSNQ
-258 TTKKTT
+258 K
-264 QTVKTNST
+264 VN
-272 VKKKIALSIGHSI
+272 KKIALSIGHSI

-308 PYIKKYLEKVGCTVD
+308 SYIKKYLEKVGCTVD

-334 KSSEKTYKLD
+334 KSSEKTYKLE

-430 KDYDKIGKLI
+430 KNYDKIGKLI
-440 AEGIVGVN
+440 AEGIAGVN

>member
-6 KQKNFIKMVGEAAK
+6 KQKNFIKVIGESAK

-49 KNACA
+49 KKANA

-68 TIKSKEEEN
+68 TVKSKEEIN
-77 RKLIWRTSVFRKY
+77 GKLVWKTSVFRKY
-90 NSYAESIADH
+90 DSYADSITDH
-100 SNYLKTRKA
+100 SLYLMTRKV

-114 TYKKV
+114 TYSKV

-124 YKKAAQALQNAGY
+124 YKKATQALQNAGY
-137 STYSNYTS
+137 SSYSNYAN

-164 TPTSVSNKSDKINV
+164 TPTAVSNKSDRIDV
-178 QWFQKRLNACY
+178 QWLQKRLNACY
-189 KGKLVKLSTDG
+189 KGNLDKLSTDG
-200 IWGTKTTEMFK
+200 IWGTKTAEMFK

-219 PAKDNADKQACEY
+219 PVKNTANKQACNY
-232 LKKGIIKKASS
+232 LKKGIVKK
-243 ATVASSSTV
+243 V
-252 KPSTST
+252 STST
-258 TTKKTT
+258 TVSVNTANPVTSNKK
-264 QTVKTNST
+264 VN
-272 VKKKIALSIGHSI
+272 KKIALSIGHSI

-308 PYIKKYLEKVGCTVD
+308 PYIKKYLEKVGYTVD

-334 KSSEKTYKLD
+334 KSSEKTYKLE

-414 LVESFF
+414 LVDSFF

-430 KDYDKIGKLI
+430 KNYDKIGKLI
-440 AEGIVGVN
+440 AEGIAAGVN

>member
-33 TAQAILESGYG
+33 TAQAILESAYG

-49 KNACA
+49 KKANA

-68 TIKSKEEEN
+68 TVKSKEEEN
-77 RKLIWRTSVFRKY
+77 GKLVWRTSVFRKY
-90 NSYAESIADH
+90 NSYAESIVDH
-100 SNYLKTRKA
+100 SSYLKTRKA

-124 YKKAAQALQNAGY
+124 YKKAAQALQNSGY
-137 STYSNYTS
+137 SSYSNYAN
-145 MLCNLIEKYKL
+145 MLCNLIQKYKL
-156 TQYDVLTV
+156 TQYDVLIV

-178 QWFQKRLNACY
+178 QWLQKRLNVCY
-189 KGKLVKLSTDG
+189 KGKLAKLSTDG

-211 AYLKQVGL
+211 AYLKQVEL
-219 PAKDNADKQACEY
+219 PVKDNADKQVCNY
-232 LKKGIIKKASS
+232 LKKGIVKK
-243 ATVASSSTV
+243 V
-252 KPSTST
+252 STST
-258 TTKKTT
+258 TVSANTAKPVTSNKK
-264 QTVKTNST
+264 VN
-272 VKKKIALSIGHSI
+272 KKIALSIGHSI

-308 PYIKKYLEKVGCTVD
+308 PYIKKYLEKIGCTVD

-430 KDYDKIGKLI
+430 KNYDKIGKLI
-440 AEGIVGVN
+440 AEGIAGIN

>member
-6 KQKNFIKMVGEAAK
+6 KQKNFIKAIGESAK

-44 TSELA
+44 TSELTKKA
-49 KNACA
+49 NA

-68 TIKSKEEEN
+68 TVKYKEEIN
-77 RKLIWRTSVFRKY
+77 GKLVWKTSVFRKY
-90 NSYAESIADH
+90 DSYADSITDH
-100 SNYLKTRKA
+100 SLYLMTRKA

-137 STYSNYTS
+137 SSYSNYAN
-145 MLCNLIEKYKL
+145 MLCNLIKKYKL

-178 QWFQKRLNACY
+178 QWLQKRLNVCY
-189 KGKLVKLSTDG
+189 KGKLAKLSTDG

-219 PAKDNADKQACEY
+219 PVKDNADKQVCNY
-232 LKKGIIKKASS
+232 LKKGLVKKVS
-243 ATVASSSTV
+243 
-252 KPSTST
+252 STST
-258 TTKKTT
+258 IVSVNTAKPVTSNQK
-264 QTVKTNST
+264 VN
-272 VKKKIALSIGHSI
+272 KKIALSIGHSI

-334 KSSEKTYKLD
+334 KSSEKTYKLE

-430 KDYDKIGKLI
+430 KNYDKIGKLI
-440 AEGIVGVN
+440 AEGIAGVN

>member
-6 KQKNFIKMVGEAAK
+6 KQKNFIKVIGESAK
-20 KDMQTS
+20 KDMQT
-26 HILASIT
+26 
-33 TAQAILESGYG
+33 GYG

-49 KNACA
+49 KKANA

-68 TIKSKEEEN
+68 TIKSKEEIN
-77 RKLIWRTSVFRKY
+77 GKLIWKTSVFRKY
-90 NSYAESIADH
+90 DSYADSIMDH
-100 SNYLKTRKA
+100 SLYLMTRKA

-137 STYSNYTS
+137 SSYSNYAN
-145 MLCNLIEKYKL
+145 MLCNLIKKYKL

-164 TPTSVSNKSDKINV
+164 TPTAVSNKSDKIDV
-178 QWFQKRLNACY
+178 QWLQKRLNSCY
-189 KGKLVKLSTDG
+189 KGNLDKLSTDG
-200 IWGTKTTEMFK
+200 IWGTKTAEMFK

-219 PAKDNADKQACEY
+219 PIKNIANKQACNY
-232 LKKGIIKKASS
+232 LKKGIVKKVSS
-243 ATVASSSTV
+243 ASTIV
-252 KPSTST
+252 SVNTSKPVTSN
-258 TTKKTT
+258 KK
-264 QTVKTNST
+264 VN
-272 VKKKIALSIGHSI
+272 KKIALSIGHSI

-308 PYIKKYLEKVGCTVD
+308 PYIKKYLEKVGCTVN

-328 EKKYTS
+328 EKKYTN
-334 KSSEKTYKLD
+334 KSYEKTYKLE
-344 KINGHKYDMAIE
+344 KINGHNYDMAIE

-430 KDYDKIGKLI
+430 KNYDKIGKLI
-440 AEGIVGVN
+440 AEGIAGVN

>member
-6 KQKNFIKMVGEAAK
+6 KQKNFIKVIGESAK

-49 KNACA
+49 KKANA

-68 TIKSKEEEN
+68 TVKSKEEIN
-77 RKLIWRTSVFRKY
+77 GKLVWKTSVFRKY
-90 NSYAESIADH
+90 DSYADSITDH
-100 SNYLKTRKA
+100 SLYLMTRKA

-137 STYSNYTS
+137 SSYSNYAN
-145 MLCNLIEKYKL
+145 MLCNLIKKYKL

-178 QWFQKRLNACY
+178 QWLQKRLNVCY
-189 KGKLVKLSTDG
+189 KGKLAKLSTDG

-211 AYLKQVGL
+211 AYLKQVEL
-219 PAKDNADKQACEY
+219 PVKDNADKQVCNY
-232 LKKGIIKKASS
+232 LKKGIVKK
-243 ATVASSSTV
+243 V
-252 KPSTST
+252 STST
-258 TTKKTT
+258 TVSANTAKPVTSNKK
-264 QTVKTNST
+264 VN
-272 VKKKIALSIGHSI
+272 KKIALSIGHSI

-308 PYIKKYLEKVGCTVD
+308 PYIKKYLEKVGCTVN

-334 KSSEKTYKLD
+334 KSSEKTYKLE

-430 KDYDKIGKLI
+430 KNYDKIGKLI
-440 AEGIVGVN
+440 AEGIAGVN

>member
-6 KQKNFIKMVGEAAK
+6 KQKNFIKVIGESAK

-49 KNACA
+49 KKANA

-68 TIKSKEEEN
+68 TVKSKEEIN
-77 RKLIWRTSVFRKY
+77 GKLVWKTSVFRKY
-90 NSYAESIADH
+90 DSYADSITDH
-100 SNYLKTRKA
+100 SLYLMTRKV

-114 TYKKV
+114 TYSKV
-119 VGECN
+119 VGECD
-124 YKKAAQALQNAGY
+124 YKKATQALQNAGY
-137 STYSNYTS
+137 SSYSNYAN
-145 MLCNLIEKYKL
+145 MLCNLIKKYKL
-156 TQYDVLTV
+156 TQYDVLTA
-164 TPTSVSNKSDKINV
+164 TPTAVSNKSDRIDV
-178 QWFQKRLNACY
+178 QWLQKRLNACY
-189 KGKLVKLSTDG
+189 KGNLDKLSTDG

-219 PAKDNADKQACEY
+219 PVKNTANKQACNY
-232 LKKGIIKKASS
+232 LKKGLVKK
-243 ATVASSSTV
+243 V
-252 KPSTST
+252 STST
-258 TTKKTT
+258 TVPVNTAKPVTSNQK
-264 QTVKTNST
+264 VN
-272 VKKKIALSIGHSI
+272 KKIALSIGHSI

-308 PYIKKYLEKVGCTVD
+308 PYIKKYLEKVGCTVN

-430 KDYDKIGKLI
+430 KNYDKIGKLI

>member
-33 TAQAILESGYG
+33 TAQAILESAYG

-49 KNACA
+49 KKANA

-68 TIKSKEEEN
+68 TVKSKEEGN
-77 RKLIWRTSVFRKY
+77 GKLVWRTSVFRKY
-90 NSYAESIADH
+90 NSYAESIVDH
-100 SNYLKTRKA
+100 SSYLKTRKA

-114 TYKKV
+114 TYSKV

-137 STYSNYTS
+137 SSYSNYAN
-145 MLCNLIEKYKL
+145 MLCNLIKKYKL
-156 TQYDVLTV
+156 TQYDVLTAI
-164 TPTSVSNKSDKINV
+164 PTAVSNKSDRIDV
-178 QWFQKRLNACY
+178 QWLQKRLNACY
-189 KGKLVKLSTDG
+189 KGNLDKLSTDG
-200 IWGTKTTEMFK
+200 IWGTKTAEMFK

-219 PAKDNADKQACEY
+219 PVKNTANKQACNY
-232 LKKGIIKKASS
+232 LKKDIVKK
-243 ATVASSSTV
+243 V
-252 KPSTST
+252 STST
-258 TTKKTT
+258 TVSVNTAKPVTLNKK
-264 QTVKTNST
+264 VN
-272 VKKKIALSIGHSI
+272 KKIALSIGHSI

-308 PYIKKYLEKVGCTVD
+308 PYIKKYLEKVGCTVN

-430 KDYDKIGKLI
+430 KNYDKIGKLI